1 MKTMMKRILAFAL
14 AALLILG
21 MTVTGAAAD
30 PALNQKLKINQVAA
44 GDTVKA
50 YRLIEY
56 DATFN
61 GYTFYASFE
70 TFLEAEKNAAGFN
83 SLSVQEYFTEKIG
96 TTGVAELL
104 GKYAA
109 ACAKTPA
116 AYTLPAVTAEQVAA
130 ADGTVTFDALEP
142 GYYLMLVTT
151 LPTNSKIYKPVSVFV
166 RVVNEGGK
174 NVVSVYAAGSKLPVP
189 AIPGDP
195 YEIDVKSAKAPSII
209 KEVADDSGIGAVW
222 KTSAGAN
229 VGETVNFSIK
239 LEIPAYKGVSGM
251 TLKLTDELSGLIY
264 NAGSAK
270 VYKSRPGGADSFTDE
285 VAGAL
290 TETVGTYDETTA
302 KQTVEFTLDY
312 AKLNADPNLP
322 IEVYISYSAVLAKE
336 VARDGITVPGTTDK
350 TYNRAANKAVLT
362 YTTSNEPETEKTT
375 DAQIASVYT
384 YSFFLDKRADETED
398 GTSATELKTLKGA
411 KFTLYKD
418 DAFTQSI
425 EFVKDGD
432 YYRPATADDGAATK
446 VTALE
451 ADNTLFVKGLD
462 RGIYYIEETTTPA
475 GYYAPNKGFKIELN
489 GERDVADNALTG
501 KLLDTSSFTE
511 TDTADRLL
519 IAGTEMDT
527 TALNQLNVVLK
538 NSSSPIL
545 PTTGGMGT
553 ALFTVGGVVLMES
566 LHGSSSS
573 AARTRRTT
581 EF

>member
-50 YRLIEY
+50 YRLVEY
-56 DATFN
+56 DAAFN
-61 GYTFYASFE
+61 GYTFYASFA

-116 AYTLPAVTAEQVAA
+116 AYTLPSVTAEQVAA

-189 AIPGDP
+189 ANPDDP
-195 YEIDVKSAKAPSII
+195 YEIDVKSAEAPSII
-209 KEVADDSGIGAVW
+209 KEVADDSGVGADW

-229 VGETVNFSIK
+229 IGETVNFSIK

-251 TLKLTDELSGLIY
+251 TLKLTDELTGLIY

-270 VYKSRPGGADSFTDE
+270 VYKSRPGGADSFANE

-290 TETVGTYDETTA
+290 TETVGAYDPVLS

-312 AKLNADPNLP
+312 ATLNTDPNLP

-336 VARDGITVPGTTDK
+336 VARDSTTVPGTTDK
-350 TYNRAANKAVLT
+350 TYNKAANHAFLT
-362 YTTSNEPETEKTT
+362 YTTSNEPGTEKTT

-398 GTSATELKTLKGA
+398 GTAATELKTLKGA

-425 EFVKDGD
+425 EFVKDGG
-432 YYRPATADDGAATK
+432 YYRPATADDDAATK

-451 ADNTLFVKGLD
+451 ADNTLLVKGLD

-489 GERDVADNALTG
+489 GERDVVDNALTG

-511 TDTADRLL
+511 TDAADRLL
-519 IAGTEMDT
+519 IAGTETDT
-527 TALNQLNVVLK
+527 TALNQLNVTLK
-538 NSSSPIL
+538 NSSTPIL

-553 ALFTVGGVVLMES
+553 ALFTVGGVALMAV
-566 LHGSSSS
+566 
-573 AARTRRTT
+573 AAWLFFRRK
-581 EF
+581 EKKD

>member
-50 YRLIEY
+50 YRLVEY
-56 DATFN
+56 DAAFN
-61 GYTFYASFE
+61 GYTFYASFA

-116 AYTLPAVTAEQVAA
+116 AYTLPSVTAEQVAA

-189 AIPGDP
+189 ANPDDP
-195 YEIDVKSAKAPSII
+195 YEIDVKSAEAPSII
-209 KEVADDSGIGAVW
+209 KEVADDSGVGAAW

-251 TLKLTDELSGLIY
+251 TLKLTDELRGLIY

-270 VYKSRPGGADSFTDE
+270 VYKSRPGGADSFADE

-290 TETVGTYDETTA
+290 TETVGAYDPVLS

-312 AKLNADPNLP
+312 ATLNTDPNLP
-322 IEVYISYSAVLAKE
+322 IEVYIAYSAVLAKE
-336 VARDGITVPGTTDK
+336 VARDSTTVPGTTDK
-350 TYNRAANKAVLT
+350 TYNKAANRAVLT
-362 YTTSNEPETEKTT
+362 YTTSNEPGTEKTT

-398 GTSATELKTLKGA
+398 GTAATELKTLKGA

-432 YYRPATADDGAATK
+432 YYRPATAADDAATK

-451 ADNTLFVKGLD
+451 ADNTLLVKGLD

-489 GERDVADNALTG
+489 GERDVVSNALTG

-511 TDTADRLL
+511 TDAADRLL

-527 TALNQLNVVLK
+527 TALNQLNVTLK
-538 NSSSPIL
+538 NSSTPIL

-553 ALFTVGGVVLMES
+553 ALFTVGGVALMAV
-566 LHGSSSS
+566 
-573 AARTRRTT
+573 AAWLFFRRK
-581 EF
+581 EKKD

>member
-50 YRLIEY
+50 YRLVEY
-56 DATFN
+56 DAAFN
-61 GYTFYASFE
+61 GYTFYASFA

-116 AYTLPAVTAEQVAA
+116 AYTLPSVTAEQVAA

-189 AIPGDP
+189 ANPDDP
-195 YEIDVKSAKAPSII
+195 YEIDVKSAEAPSII
-209 KEVADDSGIGAVW
+209 KEVADDSGVGADW

-229 VGETVNFSIK
+229 IGETVNFSIK

-251 TLKLTDELSGLIY
+251 TLKLTDELTGLIY

-270 VYKSRPGGADSFTDE
+270 VYKSRPGGADSFADE

-290 TETVGTYDETTA
+290 TETVGAYDPVLS

-312 AKLNADPNLP
+312 ATLNTDPNLP

-336 VARDGITVPGTTDK
+336 VARDSTTVPGTTDK
-350 TYNRAANKAVLT
+350 TYNKAANHAFLT

-375 DAQIASVYT
+375 DAQTASVYT

-398 GTSATELKTLKGA
+398 GTAATELKTLKGA

-425 EFVKDGD
+425 EFVKDGG
-432 YYRPATADDGAATK
+432 YYRPATADDDAATK

-451 ADNTLFVKGLD
+451 ADNTLLVKGLD

-489 GERDVADNALTG
+489 GERDVVDNALTG

-511 TDTADRLL
+511 TDAADRLL

-527 TALNQLNVVLK
+527 TALNQLNVTLK
-538 NSSSPIL
+538 NSSTPIL

-553 ALFTVGGVVLMES
+553 ALFTVGGVALMAV
-566 LHGSSSS
+566 
-573 AARTRRTT
+573 AAWLFFRRK
-581 EF
+581 EKKD

>member
-50 YRLIEY
+50 YRLVEY
-56 DATFN
+56 DAAFN
-61 GYTFYASFE
+61 GYTFYASFA

-116 AYTLPAVTAEQVAA
+116 AYTLPAVTAEQDAA

-189 AIPGDP
+189 ANPDDP
-195 YEIDVKSAKAPSII
+195 YEIDVKSAEAPSII
-209 KEVADDSGIGAVW
+209 KEVADDSGVGAAW

-251 TLKLTDELSGLIY
+251 TLKLTDELTGLIY

-270 VYKSRPGGADSFTDE
+270 VYKSRPGGADSFANE

-290 TETVGTYDETTA
+290 AETVGTYDETTA

-312 AKLNADPNLP
+312 AALNVNPDLP

-336 VARDGITVPGTTDK
+336 VARDSTTVPGTTDK
-350 TYNRAANKAVLT
+350 TYNKAANHAFLT

-398 GTSATELKTLKGA
+398 GTAATELKTLKGA

-432 YYRPATADDGAATK
+432 YYRPATADDAATK

-451 ADNTLFVKGLD
+451 ADNTLLVKGLD

-511 TDTADRLL
+511 TDAADRLL
-519 IAGTEMDT
+519 IAGTETDT
-527 TALNQLNVVLK
+527 TALNQLNVTLK
-538 NSSSPIL
+538 NSSTPIL

-553 ALFTVGGVVLMES
+553 ALFTVGGVALMAV
-566 LHGSSSS
+566 
-573 AARTRRTT
+573 AAWLFFRRK
-581 EF
+581 EKKD

>member
-50 YRLIEY
+50 YRLVEY
-56 DATFN
+56 DAAFN
-61 GYTFYASFE
+61 GYTFYASFA

-116 AYTLPAVTAEQVAA
+116 AYTLPAVTAEKDAA

-189 AIPGDP
+189 ANPDDP
-195 YEIDVKSAKAPSII
+195 YEIDVKSAEAPSII
-209 KEVADDSGIGAVW
+209 KEVADDSGVGAAW

-229 VGETVNFSIK
+229 IGETVNFSIK

-251 TLKLTDELSGLIY
+251 TLKLTDELTGLIY

-270 VYKSRPGGADSFTDE
+270 VYKSRPGGADSFANE

-290 TETVGTYDETTA
+290 TETVGAYDPVLS

-312 AKLNADPNLP
+312 ATLNTDPNLP

-336 VARDGITVPGTTDK
+336 VARDSTTVPGTTDK
-350 TYNRAANKAVLT
+350 TYNKAANHAFLT

-375 DAQIASVYT
+375 DAQTASVYT

-398 GTSATELKTLKGA
+398 GTAATELKTLKGA

-432 YYRPATADDGAATK
+432 YYRPATAADDAATK

-451 ADNTLFVKGLD
+451 ADNTLLVKGLD

-489 GERDVADNALTG
+489 GERDVVSNALTG

-511 TDTADRLL
+511 TDAADRLL

-527 TALNQLNVVLK
+527 TALNQLNVTLK
-538 NSSSPIL
+538 NSSTPIL

-553 ALFTVGGVVLMES
+553 ALFTVGGVALMAV
-566 LHGSSSS
+566 
-573 AARTRRTT
+573 AAWLFFRRK
-581 EF
+581 EKKD

>member
-50 YRLIEY
+50 YRLVEY
-56 DATFN
+56 DAAFN
-61 GYTFYASFE
+61 GYTFYASFA

-116 AYTLPAVTAEQVAA
+116 AYTLPAVTAEKDAA

-189 AIPGDP
+189 ANPDDP
-195 YEIDVKSAKAPSII
+195 YEIDVKSAEAPSII
-209 KEVADDSGIGAVW
+209 KEVADDSGVGADW

-251 TLKLTDELSGLIY
+251 TLKLTDELRGLIY

-270 VYKSRPGGADSFTDE
+270 VYKSRPGGADSFADE

-290 TETVGTYDETTA
+290 TETVGAYDPVLS

-312 AKLNADPNLP
+312 ATLNTDPNLP

-336 VARDGITVPGTTDK
+336 VARDSTTVPGTTDK
-350 TYNRAANKAVLT
+350 TYNKAANRAVLT

-375 DAQIASVYT
+375 DAQTASVYT

-398 GTSATELKTLKGA
+398 GTAATELKTLKGA

-432 YYRPATADDGAATK
+432 YYRPATAADDAATK

-451 ADNTLFVKGLD
+451 ADNTLLVKGLD

-489 GERDVADNALTG
+489 GERDVVSNALTG

-511 TDTADRLL
+511 TDAADRLL

-527 TALNQLNVVLK
+527 TALNQLNVTLK
-538 NSSSPIL
+538 NSSTPIL

-553 ALFTVGGVVLMES
+553 ALFTVGGVALMAV
-566 LHGSSSS
+566 
-573 AARTRRTT
+573 AAWLFFRRK
-581 EF
+581 EKKD

>member
-50 YRLIEY
+50 YRLVEY
-56 DATFN
+56 DAAFN
-61 GYTFYASFE
+61 GYTFYASFA

-189 AIPGDP
+189 ANPDDP
-195 YEIDVKSAKAPSII
+195 YEIDVKSAEAPSII
-209 KEVADDSGIGAVW
+209 KEVADDSGVGADW

-229 VGETVNFSIK
+229 IGETVNFSIK

-251 TLKLTDELSGLIY
+251 TLKLTDELTGLIY

-270 VYKSRPGGADSFTDE
+270 VYKSRPGGADSFANE

-290 TETVGTYDETTA
+290 TETVGAYDPVLS

-312 AKLNADPNLP
+312 ATLNTDPNLP

-336 VARDGITVPGTTDK
+336 VARDSTTVPGTTDK
-350 TYNRAANKAVLT
+350 TYNKAANHAFLT

-375 DAQIASVYT
+375 DAQTASVYT

-398 GTSATELKTLKGA
+398 GTAATELKTLKGA

-432 YYRPATADDGAATK
+432 YYRPATADDDAATK

-451 ADNTLFVKGLD
+451 ADNTLLVKGLD

-511 TDTADRLL
+511 TDAADRLL
-519 IAGTEMDT
+519 IAGTETDT
-527 TALNQLNVVLK
+527 TALNQLNVTLK
-538 NSSSPIL
+538 NSSTPIL

-553 ALFTVGGVVLMES
+553 ALFTVGGVALMAV
-566 LHGSSSS
+566 
-573 AARTRRTT
+573 AAWLFFRRK
-581 EF
+581 EKKD

>member
-116 AYTLPAVTAEQVAA
+116 TYTLPAVTAEQVAA

-189 AIPGDP
+189 ANPSDP

-229 VGETVNFSIK
+229 VGDTVNFSIK

-270 VYKSRPGGADSFTDE
+270 VYTSRPGGADSFTDE

-290 TETVGTYDETTA
+290 TETVVAYDPVLS

-312 AKLNADPNLP
+312 AALNVNPDLP

-336 VARDGITVPGTTDK
+336 VARDSTTVPGTTDK

-418 DAFTQSI
+418 ATFTQSI
-425 EFVKDGD
+425 
-432 YYRPATADDGAATK
+432 
-446 VTALE
+446 
-451 ADNTLFVKGLD
+451 
-462 RGIYYIEETTTPA
+462 
-475 GYYAPNKGFKIELN
+475 
-489 GERDVADNALTG
+489 
-501 KLLDTSSFTE
+501 
-511 TDTADRLL
+511 
-519 IAGTEMDT
+519 
-527 TALNQLNVVLK
+527 
-538 NSSSPIL
+538 
-545 PTTGGMGT
+545 
-553 ALFTVGGVVLMES
+553 
-566 LHGSSSS
+566 H
-573 AARTRRTT
+573 
-581 EF
+581 

>member
-14 AALLILG
+14 AALLVLG
-21 MTVTGAAAD
+21 MTVTGAAED
-30 PALNQKLKINQVAA
+30 PAPLNQKLKIKQVAE
-44 GDTVKA
+44 GDTVNA
-50 YRLIEY
+50 YRLIRY
-56 DATFN
+56 TDTFN
-61 GYTFYASFE
+61 GYTFHDSFE
-70 TFLEAEKNAAGFN
+70 LFLEEEKNAAGFN
-83 SLSVQEYFTEKIG
+83 SLSVQKYFTEKIG

-109 ACAKTPA
+109 ACAQNPEAYKLPTATATRA
-116 AYTLPAVTAEQVAA
+116 AGAE
-130 ADGTVTFDALEP
+130 GTVTFDALEP

-151 LPTNSKIYKPVSVFV
+151 LPENSKIYKPVSVFV

-189 AIPGDP
+189 ANPTDP

-229 VGETVNFSIK
+229 VGDTVNFSIK
-239 LEIPAYKGVSGM
+239 LEIPAYKGVAGM
-251 TLKLTDELSGLIY
+251 TLKLTDELRGLIY

-270 VYKSRPGGADSFTDE
+270 VCKSRPGGADSFTDE

-290 TETVGTYDETTA
+290 TETVVGTYDETTA
-302 KQTVEFTLDY
+302 TQTVKFTLDY
-312 AKLNADPNLP
+312 AALNADPNLP

-336 VARDGITVPGTTDK
+336 VVKDGITIPGSGVI
-350 TYNRAANKAVLT
+350 NQAANNAVLT

-375 DAQIASVYT
+375 GAQPAKVYT

-398 GTSATELKTLKGA
+398 GTDGTELKPLKGA
-411 KFTLYKD
+411 KFTLFKD

-425 EFVKDGD
+425 EFVKDGA
-432 YYRPATADDGAATK
+432 YYRPATADDTATK
-446 VTALE
+446 VTELE
-451 ADNTLFVKGLD
+451 ADNTLLVKGLD

-475 GYYAPNKGFKIELN
+475 GYYAPNKGFKIELK
-489 GERDVADNALTG
+489 GDRDVAEKALTG
-501 KLLDTSSFTE
+501 KLLDASSFTE
-511 TDTADRLL
+511 THEADGLL
-519 IAGTEMDT
+519 IAGVELDT

-538 NSSSPIL
+538 NSSTPIL

-553 ALFTVGGVVLMES
+553 ALFTIGGVALMAV
-566 LHGSSSS
+566 
-573 AARTRRTT
+573 AAWLFFFRRKDKKDN
-581 EF
+581 

>member
-50 YRLIEY
+50 YRLVEY
-56 DATFN
+56 DAAFN
-61 GYTFYASFE
+61 GYTFYASFA

-189 AIPGDP
+189 ANPDDP
-195 YEIDVKSAKAPSII
+195 YEIDVKSAEAPSII
-209 KEVADDSGIGAVW
+209 KEVADDSGVGADW

-229 VGETVNFSIK
+229 IGETVNFSIK

-251 TLKLTDELSGLIY
+251 TLKLTDELRGLIY

-270 VYKSRPGGADSFTDE
+270 VYKSRPGGADSFADE

-290 TETVGTYDETTA
+290 TETVGAYDPVLS

-312 AKLNADPNLP
+312 ATLNTDPNLP
-322 IEVYISYSAVLAKE
+322 IEVYIAYSAVLAKE
-336 VARDGITVPGTTDK
+336 VARDSTTVPGTTDK
-350 TYNRAANKAVLT
+350 TYNKAANRAVLT

-375 DAQIASVYT
+375 DAQTASVCT

-398 GTSATELKTLKGA
+398 GTAATELKTLKGA

-432 YYRPATADDGAATK
+432 YYRPATADDDAATK

-451 ADNTLFVKGLD
+451 ADNTLLVKGLD

-489 GERDVADNALTG
+489 GERDVVSNALTG

-511 TDTADRLL
+511 TDAADRLL

-527 TALNQLNVVLK
+527 TALNQLNVTLK
-538 NSSSPIL
+538 NSSTPIL

-553 ALFTVGGVVLMES
+553 ALFTVGGVALMAV
-566 LHGSSSS
+566 
-573 AARTRRTT
+573 AAWLFFRRK
-581 EF
+581 EKKD

>member
-50 YRLIEY
+50 YRLVEY
-56 DATFN
+56 DAAFN
-61 GYTFYASFE
+61 GYTFYASFA

-116 AYTLPAVTAEQVAA
+116 AYTLPAVTAEKDAA

-189 AIPGDP
+189 ANPDDP
-195 YEIDVKSAKAPSII
+195 YEIDVKSAEAPSII
-209 KEVADDSGIGAVW
+209 KEVADDSGVGAAW

-229 VGETVNFSIK
+229 IGETVNFSIK

-251 TLKLTDELSGLIY
+251 TLKLTDELTGLIY

-270 VYKSRPGGADSFTDE
+270 VYKSRPGGADSFANE

-290 TETVGTYDETTA
+290 TETVGAYDPVLS

-312 AKLNADPNLP
+312 ATLNTDPNLP

-336 VARDGITVPGTTDK
+336 VARDSTTVPGTTDK
-350 TYNRAANKAVLT
+350 TYNKAANHAFLT

-375 DAQIASVYT
+375 DAQTASVYT

-398 GTSATELKTLKGA
+398 GTAATELKTLKGA

-432 YYRPATADDGAATK
+432 YYRPATADDDAATK

-451 ADNTLFVKGLD
+451 ADNTLLVKGLD

-511 TDTADRLL
+511 TDAADRLL
-519 IAGTEMDT
+519 IAGTETDT
-527 TALNQLNVVLK
+527 TALNQLNVTLK
-538 NSSSPIL
+538 NSSTPIL

-553 ALFTVGGVVLMES
+553 ALFTVGGVALMAV
-566 LHGSSSS
+566 
-573 AARTRRTT
+573 AAWLFFRRK
-581 EF
+581 EKKD

>member
-50 YRLIEY
+50 YRLVEY
-56 DATFN
+56 DAAFN
-61 GYTFYASFE
+61 GYTFYASFA

-116 AYTLPAVTAEQVAA
+116 AYTLPAVTAEKDAA

-189 AIPGDP
+189 ANPDDP
-195 YEIDVKSAKAPSII
+195 YEIDVKSAEAPSII
-209 KEVADDSGIGAVW
+209 KEVADDSGVGAAW

-229 VGETVNFSIK
+229 IGETVNFSIK

-251 TLKLTDELSGLIY
+251 TLKLTDELTGLIY

-270 VYKSRPGGADSFTDE
+270 VYKSRPGGADSFANE

-290 TETVGTYDETTA
+290 TETVGAYDPVLS

-312 AKLNADPNLP
+312 ATLNTDPNLP

-336 VARDGITVPGTTDK
+336 VARDSTTVPGTTDK
-350 TYNRAANKAVLT
+350 TYNKAANHAFLT
-362 YTTSNEPETEKTT
+362 YTTSNEPGTEKTT

-398 GTSATELKTLKGA
+398 GTAATELKTLKGA

-425 EFVKDGD
+425 EFVKDGG
-432 YYRPATADDGAATK
+432 YYRPATADDDAATK

-451 ADNTLFVKGLD
+451 ADNTLLVKGLD

-489 GERDVADNALTG
+489 GERDVVDNALTG

-511 TDTADRLL
+511 TDAADRLL

-527 TALNQLNVVLK
+527 TALNQLNVTLK
-538 NSSSPIL
+538 NSSTPIL

-553 ALFTVGGVVLMES
+553 ALFTVGGVALMAV
-566 LHGSSSS
+566 
-573 AARTRRTT
+573 AAWLFFRRK
-581 EF
+581 EKKD

>member
-50 YRLIEY
+50 YRLVEY
-56 DATFN
+56 DAAFN
-61 GYTFYASFE
+61 GYTFYASFA

-116 AYTLPAVTAEQVAA
+116 AYTLPAVTAEQDAA

-189 AIPGDP
+189 ANPDDP
-195 YEIDVKSAKAPSII
+195 YEIDVKSAEAPSII
-209 KEVADDSGIGAVW
+209 KEVADDSGVGAAW

-229 VGETVNFSIK
+229 IGETVNFSIK

-251 TLKLTDELSGLIY
+251 TLKLTDELRGLIY

-270 VYKSRPGGADSFTDE
+270 VYKSRPGGADSFANE

-290 TETVGTYDETTA
+290 TETVGAYDPVLS

-312 AKLNADPNLP
+312 ATLNTDPNLP

-336 VARDGITVPGTTDK
+336 VARDSTTVPGTTDK
-350 TYNRAANKAVLT
+350 TYNKAANHAFLT

-375 DAQIASVYT
+375 DAQTASVYT

-398 GTSATELKTLKGA
+398 GTAATELKTLKGA

-432 YYRPATADDGAATK
+432 YYRPATADDDAATK

-451 ADNTLFVKGLD
+451 ADNTLLVKGLD

-511 TDTADRLL
+511 TDAADRLL
-519 IAGTEMDT
+519 IAGTETDT
-527 TALNQLNVVLK
+527 TALNQLNVTLK
-538 NSSSPIL
+538 NSSTPIL

-553 ALFTVGGVVLMES
+553 ALFTVGGVALMAV
-566 LHGSSSS
+566 
-573 AARTRRTT
+573 AAWLFFRRK
-581 EF
+581 EKKD

>member
-50 YRLIEY
+50 YRLVEY
-56 DATFN
+56 DAAFN
-61 GYTFYASFE
+61 GYTFYASFA

-189 AIPGDP
+189 ANPDDP
-195 YEIDVKSAKAPSII
+195 YEIDVKSAEAPSII
-209 KEVADDSGIGAVW
+209 KEVADDSGVGADW

-229 VGETVNFSIK
+229 IGETVNFSIK

-251 TLKLTDELSGLIY
+251 TLKLTDELRGLIY

-270 VYKSRPGGADSFTDE
+270 VYKSRPGGADSFADE

-290 TETVGTYDETTA
+290 TETVGAYDPVLS

-312 AKLNADPNLP
+312 ATLNTDPNLP
-322 IEVYISYSAVLAKE
+322 IEVYIAYSAVLAKE
-336 VARDGITVPGTTDK
+336 VARDLTTVPGTTDK
-350 TYNRAANKAVLT
+350 TYNKAANHAFLT

-375 DAQIASVYT
+375 DAQTASVYT

-398 GTSATELKTLKGA
+398 GTAATELKTLKGA

-432 YYRPATADDGAATK
+432 YYRPATADDDAATK

-451 ADNTLFVKGLD
+451 ADNTFLVKGLD

-489 GERDVADNALTG
+489 GERDVVSNALTG

-511 TDTADRLL
+511 TDAADRLL

-527 TALNQLNVVLK
+527 TALNQLNVTLK
-538 NSSSPIL
+538 NSSTPIL

-553 ALFTVGGVVLMES
+553 ALFTVGGVALMAV
-566 LHGSSSS
+566 
-573 AARTRRTT
+573 AAWLFFRRK
-581 EF
+581 EKKD

>member
-50 YRLIEY
+50 YRLVEY
-56 DATFN
+56 DAAFN
-61 GYTFYASFE
+61 GYTFYASFA

-116 AYTLPAVTAEQVAA
+116 AYTLPAVTAEQDAA

-189 AIPGDP
+189 ANPDDP
-195 YEIDVKSAKAPSII
+195 YEIDVKSAEAPSII
-209 KEVADDSGIGAVW
+209 KEVADDSGVGAAW

-251 TLKLTDELSGLIY
+251 TLKLTDELTGLIY

-270 VYKSRPGGADSFTDE
+270 VYKSRPGGADSFANE

-290 TETVGTYDETTA
+290 AETVGTYDETTA

-312 AKLNADPNLP
+312 ATLNTDPNLP

-336 VARDGITVPGTTDK
+336 VARDSTTVPGTTDK
-350 TYNRAANKAVLT
+350 TYNKAANHAFLT

-398 GTSATELKTLKGA
+398 GTAATELKTLKGA

-432 YYRPATADDGAATK
+432 YYRPATADDAATK

-451 ADNTLFVKGLD
+451 ADNTLLVKGLD

-511 TDTADRLL
+511 TDAADRLL
-519 IAGTEMDT
+519 IAGTETDT
-527 TALNQLNVVLK
+527 TALNQLNVTLK
-538 NSSSPIL
+538 NSSTPIL

-553 ALFTVGGVVLMES
+553 ALFTVGGVALMAV
-566 LHGSSSS
+566 
-573 AARTRRTT
+573 AAWLFFRRK
-581 EF
+581 EKKD

>member
-50 YRLIEY
+50 YRLVEY
-56 DATFN
+56 DAAFN
-61 GYTFYASFE
+61 GYTFYASFA

-109 ACAKTPA
+109 ACAKSPA
-116 AYTLPAVTAEQVAA
+116 VYTLPDAPAVQVAA

-189 AIPGDP
+189 ANPGDP
-195 YEIDVKSAKAPSII
+195 YEIDVKSAEAPSII
-209 KEVADDSGIGAVW
+209 KEVADDSGVGADW

-229 VGETVNFSIK
+229 IGETVNFSIK

-251 TLKLTDELSGLIY
+251 TLKLTDELHGLIY

-270 VYKSRPGGADSFTDE
+270 VYKSRPGAADSFTDE

-290 TETVGTYDETTA
+290 AETVRTYDETTA

-312 AKLNADPNLP
+312 ATLNADPNLP
-322 IEVYISYSAVLAKE
+322 IEVYIAYSAVLAKE
-336 VARDGITVPGTTDK
+336 VARDSTTVPGTTDK
-350 TYNRAANKAVLT
+350 TYNKATNRAVLT

-375 DAQIASVYT
+375 DAQTASVYT
-384 YSFFLDKRADETED
+384 YSFFLDKRADETVD
-398 GTSATELKTLKGA
+398 GTAATELKTLKGA

-432 YYRPATADDGAATK
+432 YYRPATADDDAATK

-451 ADNTLFVKGLD
+451 ADNTLLVKGLD

-511 TDTADRLL
+511 TDGADRLL
-519 IAGTEMDT
+519 IAGRETDT
-527 TALNQLNVVLK
+527 TALNQLNVTLK
-538 NSSSPIL
+538 NSSTPIL

-553 ALFTVGGVVLMES
+553 ALFTVGGVALMAV
-566 LHGSSSS
+566 
-573 AARTRRTT
+573 AAWLFFRRK
-581 EF
+581 EKKDN

>member
-1 MKTMMKRILAFAL
+1 M
-14 AALLILG
+14 
-21 MTVTGAAAD
+21 
-30 PALNQKLKINQVAA
+30 
-44 GDTVKA
+44 
-50 YRLIEY
+50 
-56 DATFN
+56 
-61 GYTFYASFE
+61 
-70 TFLEAEKNAAGFN
+70 
-83 SLSVQEYFTEKIG
+83 
-96 TTGVAELL
+96 
-104 GKYAA
+104 
-109 ACAKTPA
+109 
-116 AYTLPAVTAEQVAA
+116 
-130 ADGTVTFDALEP
+130 
-142 GYYLMLVTT
+142 
-151 LPTNSKIYKPVSVFV
+151 
-166 RVVNEGGK
+166 VNEGGK

-189 AIPGDP
+189 ATPGDP

-312 AKLNADPNLP
+312 AALNADPNLP

-336 VARDGITVPGTTDK
+336 VARDGITIPGTVDK
-350 TYNRAANKAVLT
+350 IYNRAVNNAVLT

-511 TDTADRLL
+511 TDAADRLL
-519 IAGTEMDT
+519 IAGTEIDT

-553 ALFTVGGVVLMES
+553 ALFTVGGVVLMAV
-566 LHGSSSS
+566 
-573 AARTRRTT
+573 AAWLFFFRRKDKKDN
-581 EF
+581 

>member
-14 AALLILG
+14 AAMLVLG

-50 YRLIEY
+50 YRLVEY
-56 DATFN
+56 DAAFN
-61 GYTFYASFE
+61 GYTFYASFA

-109 ACAKTPA
+109 ACAKAPA

-189 AIPGDP
+189 ANPDDP
-195 YEIDVKSAKAPSII
+195 YEIDVKSAEAPSII
-209 KEVADDSGIGAVW
+209 KEVADDSGVGADW

-251 TLKLTDELSGLIY
+251 TLKLTDELHGLIY

-270 VYKSRPGGADSFTDE
+270 VYKSRPGDADSFTDE

-290 TETVGTYDETTA
+290 TETVGAYDPVLS

-312 AKLNADPNLP
+312 ATLNTDPNLP
-322 IEVYISYSAVLAKE
+322 IEVYIAYSAVLAKE
-336 VARDGITVPGTTDK
+336 VARDSTTVPGTTDK
-350 TYNRAANKAVLT
+350 TYNKAANRAVLT

-375 DAQIASVYT
+375 DAQTASVYT
-384 YSFFLDKRADETED
+384 YSFFLDKRADETVD
-398 GTSATELKTLKGA
+398 GTAATELKTLKGA

-432 YYRPATADDGAATK
+432 YYRPATAADDAATK

-451 ADNTLFVKGLD
+451 ADNTLLVKGLD

-489 GERDVADNALTG
+489 GERDVVDNALTG

-511 TDTADRLL
+511 TDAADRLL

-527 TALNQLNVVLK
+527 TALNQLNVTLK
-538 NSSSPIL
+538 NSSTPIL

-553 ALFTVGGVVLMES
+553 ALFTVGGVALMAV
-566 LHGSSSS
+566 
-573 AARTRRTT
+573 AAWLFFRRK
-581 EF
+581 EKKD

>member
-50 YRLIEY
+50 YRLVEY
-56 DATFN
+56 DAAFN
-61 GYTFYASFE
+61 GYTFYASFA

-116 AYTLPAVTAEQVAA
+116 AYTLPAVTAEKDAA

-189 AIPGDP
+189 ANPDDP
-195 YEIDVKSAKAPSII
+195 YEIDVKSAEAPSII
-209 KEVADDSGIGAVW
+209 KEVADDSGVGAAW

-229 VGETVNFSIK
+229 IGETVNFSIK

-251 TLKLTDELSGLIY
+251 TLKLTDELTGLIY

-270 VYKSRPGGADSFTDE
+270 VYKSRPGGADSFANE

-290 TETVGTYDETTA
+290 TETVGAYDPVLS

-312 AKLNADPNLP
+312 ATLNTDPNLP
-322 IEVYISYSAVLAKE
+322 IEVYIAYSAVLAKE
-336 VARDGITVPGTTDK
+336 VARDSTTVPGTTDK
-350 TYNRAANKAVLT
+350 TYNKAANHAFLT

-375 DAQIASVYT
+375 DAQTASVYT

-398 GTSATELKTLKGA
+398 GTAATELKTLKGA

-432 YYRPATADDGAATK
+432 YYRPATAADDAATK

-451 ADNTLFVKGLD
+451 ADNTLLVKGLD

-511 TDTADRLL
+511 TDAADRLL
-519 IAGTEMDT
+519 IAGTETDT
-527 TALNQLNVVLK
+527 TALNQLNVTLK
-538 NSSSPIL
+538 NSSTPIL

-553 ALFTVGGVVLMES
+553 ALFTVGGVALMAV
-566 LHGSSSS
+566 
-573 AARTRRTT
+573 AAWLFFRRK
-581 EF
+581 EKKD

>member
-50 YRLIEY
+50 YRLVEY
-56 DATFN
+56 DAAFN
-61 GYTFYASFE
+61 GYTFYASFA

-116 AYTLPAVTAEQVAA
+116 AYTLPAVTAEKDAA

-189 AIPGDP
+189 ANPDDP
-195 YEIDVKSAKAPSII
+195 YEIDVKSAEAPSII
-209 KEVADDSGIGAVW
+209 KEVADDSGVGAAW

-229 VGETVNFSIK
+229 IGETVNFSIK

-251 TLKLTDELSGLIY
+251 TLKLTDELRGLIY

-270 VYKSRPGGADSFTDE
+270 VYKSRPGGADSFADE

-290 TETVGTYDETTA
+290 TETVGAYDPVLS

-312 AKLNADPNLP
+312 ATLNTDPNLP
-322 IEVYISYSAVLAKE
+322 IEVYIAYSAVLAKE
-336 VARDGITVPGTTDK
+336 VARDSTTVPGTTDK
-350 TYNRAANKAVLT
+350 TYNKAANRAVLT

-375 DAQIASVYT
+375 DAQTASVYT

-398 GTSATELKTLKGA
+398 GTAATELKTLKGA

-432 YYRPATADDGAATK
+432 YYRPATAADDAATK

-451 ADNTLFVKGLD
+451 ADNTLLVKGLD

-489 GERDVADNALTG
+489 GERDVVSNALTG

-511 TDTADRLL
+511 TDAADRLL

-527 TALNQLNVVLK
+527 TALNQLNVTLK
-538 NSSSPIL
+538 NSSTPIL

-553 ALFTVGGVVLMES
+553 ALFTVGGVALMAV
-566 LHGSSSS
+566 
-573 AARTRRTT
+573 AAWLFFRRK
-581 EF
+581 EKKD

>member
-50 YRLIEY
+50 YRLVEY
-56 DATFN
+56 DAAFN
-61 GYTFYASFE
+61 GYTFYASFA

-116 AYTLPAVTAEQVAA
+116 AYTLPAVTAEKDAA

-189 AIPGDP
+189 ANPDDP
-195 YEIDVKSAKAPSII
+195 YEIDVKSAEAPSII
-209 KEVADDSGIGAVW
+209 KEVADDSGVGAAW

-229 VGETVNFSIK
+229 IGETVNFSIK

-251 TLKLTDELSGLIY
+251 TLKLTDELTGLIY

-270 VYKSRPGGADSFTDE
+270 VYKSRPGGADSFANE

-290 TETVGTYDETTA
+290 TETVGAYDPVLS

-312 AKLNADPNLP
+312 ATLNADPNLP

-336 VARDGITVPGTTDK
+336 VARDSTTVPGTTDK
-350 TYNRAANKAVLT
+350 TYNKAANHAFLT

-375 DAQIASVYT
+375 DAQTASVYT
-384 YSFFLDKRADETED
+384 YSFFLDKRADETVD
-398 GTSATELKTLKGA
+398 GTAATELKTLKGA

-432 YYRPATADDGAATK
+432 YYRPATAADDAATK

-451 ADNTLFVKGLD
+451 ADNTLLVKGLD

-489 GERDVADNALTG
+489 GERDVVDNALTG

-511 TDTADRLL
+511 TDAADRLL
-519 IAGTEMDT
+519 IAGTETDT
-527 TALNQLNVVLK
+527 TALNQLNVTLK
-538 NSSSPIL
+538 NSSTPIL

-553 ALFTVGGVVLMES
+553 ALFTVGGVALMAV
-566 LHGSSSS
+566 
-573 AARTRRTT
+573 AAWLFFRRK
-581 EF
+581 EKKD

>member
-50 YRLIEY
+50 YRLVEY
-56 DATFN
+56 DAAFN
-61 GYTFYASFE
+61 GYTFYASFA

-189 AIPGDP
+189 ANPDDP
-195 YEIDVKSAKAPSII
+195 YEIDVKSAEAPSII
-209 KEVADDSGIGAVW
+209 KEVADDSGVGADW

-229 VGETVNFSIK
+229 IGETVNFSIK

-251 TLKLTDELSGLIY
+251 TLKLTDELRGLIY

-270 VYKSRPGGADSFTDE
+270 VYKSRPGGADSFADE

-290 TETVGTYDETTA
+290 TETVGAYDPVLS

-312 AKLNADPNLP
+312 ATLNTDPNLP
-322 IEVYISYSAVLAKE
+322 IEVYIAYSAVLAKE
-336 VARDGITVPGTTDK
+336 VARDSTTVPGTTDK
-350 TYNRAANKAVLT
+350 TYNKAANRAVLT

-375 DAQIASVYT
+375 DAQTASVYT

-398 GTSATELKTLKGA
+398 GTAATELKTLKGA

-432 YYRPATADDGAATK
+432 YYRPATADDDAATK

-451 ADNTLFVKGLD
+451 ADNTLLVKGLD

-489 GERDVADNALTG
+489 GERDVVSNALTG

-511 TDTADRLL
+511 TDAADRLL

-527 TALNQLNVVLK
+527 TALNQLNVTLK
-538 NSSSPIL
+538 NSSTPIL

-553 ALFTVGGVVLMES
+553 ALFTVGGVALMAV
-566 LHGSSSS
+566 
-573 AARTRRTT
+573 AAWLFFRRK
-581 EF
+581 EKKD

>member
-50 YRLIEY
+50 YRLVEY
-56 DATFN
+56 DAAFN
-61 GYTFYASFE
+61 GYTFYASFA

-116 AYTLPAVTAEQVAA
+116 AYTLPAVTAEKDAA

-189 AIPGDP
+189 ANPDDP
-195 YEIDVKSAKAPSII
+195 YEIDVKSAEAPSII
-209 KEVADDSGIGAVW
+209 KEVADDSGVGAAW

-229 VGETVNFSIK
+229 IGETVNFSIK

-251 TLKLTDELSGLIY
+251 TLKLTDELTGLIY

-270 VYKSRPGGADSFTDE
+270 VYKSRPGGADSFANE

-290 TETVGTYDETTA
+290 TETVGAYDPVLS

-312 AKLNADPNLP
+312 ATLNTDPNLP

-336 VARDGITVPGTTDK
+336 VARDSTTVPGTTDK
-350 TYNRAANKAVLT
+350 TYNKAANHAFLT

-375 DAQIASVYT
+375 DAQTASVYT

-398 GTSATELKTLKGA
+398 GTAATELKTLKGA

-432 YYRPATADDGAATK
+432 YYRPATAADDAATK

-451 ADNTLFVKGLD
+451 ADNTLLVKGLD

-511 TDTADRLL
+511 TDAADRLL
-519 IAGTEMDT
+519 IAGTETDT
-527 TALNQLNVVLK
+527 TALNQLNVTLK
-538 NSSSPIL
+538 NSSTPIL

-553 ALFTVGGVVLMES
+553 ALFTVGGVALMAV
-566 LHGSSSS
+566 
-573 AARTRRTT
+573 AAWLFFRRK
-581 EF
+581 EKKD

>member
-50 YRLIEY
+50 YRLVEY
-56 DATFN
+56 DAAFN
-61 GYTFYASFE
+61 GYTFYASFA

-116 AYTLPAVTAEQVAA
+116 AYTLPAVTAEKDAA

-189 AIPGDP
+189 ANPDDP
-195 YEIDVKSAKAPSII
+195 YEIDVKSAEAPSII
-209 KEVADDSGIGAVW
+209 KEVADDSGVGAAW

-229 VGETVNFSIK
+229 IGETVNFSIK

-251 TLKLTDELSGLIY
+251 TLKLTDELTGLIY

-270 VYKSRPGGADSFTDE
+270 VYKSRPGGADSFANE

-290 TETVGTYDETTA
+290 TETVGAYDPVLS

-312 AKLNADPNLP
+312 ATLNTDPNLP

-336 VARDGITVPGTTDK
+336 VARDSTTVPGTTDK
-350 TYNRAANKAVLT
+350 TYNKAANHAFLT

-375 DAQIASVYT
+375 DAQTASVYT

-398 GTSATELKTLKGA
+398 GTAATELKTLKGA

-425 EFVKDGD
+425 EFVKDGG
-432 YYRPATADDGAATK
+432 YYRPATADDDAATK

-451 ADNTLFVKGLD
+451 ADNTLLVKGLD

-489 GERDVADNALTG
+489 GERDVVDNALTG

-511 TDTADRLL
+511 TDAADRLL
-519 IAGTEMDT
+519 IAGTETDT
-527 TALNQLNVVLK
+527 TALNQLNVTLK
-538 NSSSPIL
+538 NSSTPIL

-553 ALFTVGGVVLMES
+553 ALFTVGGVALMAV
-566 LHGSSSS
+566 
-573 AARTRRTT
+573 AAWLFFRRK
-581 EF
+581 EKKD

>member
-50 YRLIEY
+50 YRLVEY
-56 DATFN
+56 DAAFN
-61 GYTFYASFE
+61 GYTFYASFA

-116 AYTLPAVTAEQVAA
+116 AYTLPSVTAEQVAA

-189 AIPGDP
+189 ANPDDP
-195 YEIDVKSAKAPSII
+195 YEIDVKSAEAPSII
-209 KEVADDSGIGAVW
+209 KEVADDSGVGADW

-251 TLKLTDELSGLIY
+251 TLKLTDELRGLIY

-270 VYKSRPGGADSFTDE
+270 VYKSRPGGADSFADE

-290 TETVGTYDETTA
+290 TETVGAYDPVLS

-312 AKLNADPNLP
+312 ATLNTDPNLP
-322 IEVYISYSAVLAKE
+322 IEVYIAYSAVLAKE
-336 VARDGITVPGTTDK
+336 VARDSTTVPGTTDK
-350 TYNRAANKAVLT
+350 TYNKAANRAVLT

-398 GTSATELKTLKGA
+398 GTAATELKTLKGA

-432 YYRPATADDGAATK
+432 YYRPATAADDAATK

-451 ADNTLFVKGLD
+451 ADNTLLVKGLD

-489 GERDVADNALTG
+489 GERDVVSNALTG

-511 TDTADRLL
+511 TDAADRLL

-527 TALNQLNVVLK
+527 TALNQLNVTLK
-538 NSSSPIL
+538 NSSTPIL

-553 ALFTVGGVVLMES
+553 ALFTVGGVALMAV
-566 LHGSSSS
+566 
-573 AARTRRTT
+573 AAWLFFRRK
-581 EF
+581 EKKD

>member
-116 AYTLPAVTAEQVAA
+116 AYTLPAVTAEQDAA

-189 AIPGDP
+189 ANPDDP
-195 YEIDVKSAKAPSII
+195 YEIDVKSAEAPSII
-209 KEVADDSGIGAVW
+209 KEVADDSGVGAAW

-251 TLKLTDELSGLIY
+251 TLKLTDELTGLIY

-270 VYKSRPGGADSFTDE
+270 VYKSRPGGADSFANE

-290 TETVGTYDETTA
+290 AETVGTYDETTA

-312 AKLNADPNLP
+312 ATLNTDPNLP
-322 IEVYISYSAVLAKE
+322 IEVYIAYSAVLAKE
-336 VARDGITVPGTTDK
+336 VARDSTTVPGTTDK
-350 TYNRAANKAVLT
+350 TYNKAANHAFLT

-375 DAQIASVYT
+375 DAQTASVYT

-398 GTSATELKTLKGA
+398 GTAATELKTLKGA

-425 EFVKDGD
+425 EFVKDGG
-432 YYRPATADDGAATK
+432 YYRPATAADDAATK

-451 ADNTLFVKGLD
+451 ADNTLLVKGLD

-489 GERDVADNALTG
+489 GERDVVSNALTG

-511 TDTADRLL
+511 TDAADRLL

-527 TALNQLNVVLK
+527 TALNQLNVTLK
-538 NSSSPIL
+538 NSSTPIL

-553 ALFTVGGVVLMES
+553 ALFTVGGVALMAV
-566 LHGSSSS
+566 
-573 AARTRRTT
+573 AAWLFFRRK
-581 EF
+581 EKKD

>member
-50 YRLIEY
+50 YRLVEY
-56 DATFN
+56 DAAFN
-61 GYTFYASFE
+61 GYTFYASFA

-116 AYTLPAVTAEQVAA
+116 AYTLPAVTAEQDAA

-189 AIPGDP
+189 ANPDDP
-195 YEIDVKSAKAPSII
+195 YEIDVKSAEAPSII
-209 KEVADDSGIGAVW
+209 KEVADDSGVGAAW

-229 VGETVNFSIK
+229 IGETVNFSIK

-251 TLKLTDELSGLIY
+251 TLKLTDELTGLIY

-270 VYKSRPGGADSFTDE
+270 VYKSRPGGADSFADE

-290 TETVGTYDETTA
+290 TETVGAYDPVLS

-312 AKLNADPNLP
+312 ATLNTDPNLP

-336 VARDGITVPGTTDK
+336 VARDSTTVPGTTDK
-350 TYNRAANKAVLT
+350 TYNKAANHAFLT

-375 DAQIASVYT
+375 DAQTASVYT

-398 GTSATELKTLKGA
+398 GTAATELKTLKGA

-432 YYRPATADDGAATK
+432 YYRPATAADDAATK

-451 ADNTLFVKGLD
+451 ADNTLLVKGLD

-511 TDTADRLL
+511 TDAADRLL
-519 IAGTEMDT
+519 IAGTETDT
-527 TALNQLNVVLK
+527 TALNQLNVTLK
-538 NSSSPIL
+538 NSSTPIL

-553 ALFTVGGVVLMES
+553 ALFTVGGVALMAV
-566 LHGSSSS
+566 
-573 AARTRRTT
+573 AAWLFFRRK
-581 EF
+581 EKKD

>member
-116 AYTLPAVTAEQVAA
+116 TYTLPAVTAEQVAA

-189 AIPGDP
+189 ANPSDP
-195 YEIDVKSAKAPSII
+195 YEIDVKSAEAPSII

-229 VGETVNFSIK
+229 VGDTVNFSIK

-270 VYKSRPGGADSFTDE
+270 VYTSRPGGADSFADE

-290 TETVGTYDETTA
+290 TETVVAYDPVLS

-312 AKLNADPNLP
+312 AALNVNPDLP

-336 VARDGITVPGTTDK
+336 VARDSTTVPGTTDK

-418 DAFTQSI
+418 ATFTQSI

-432 YYRPATADDGAATK
+432 YYRPATADDDAATK

-451 ADNTLFVKGLD
+451 ADNTLLVKGLD

-489 GERDVADNALTG
+489 GERDVADNALIG

-511 TDTADRLL
+511 TETADRLL
-519 IAGTEMDT
+519 IAGTKLDT

-538 NSSSPIL
+538 NSSTPIL

-553 ALFTVGGVVLMES
+553 ALFTVGGVALMAV
-566 LHGSSSS
+566 
-573 AARTRRTT
+573 AAWLFFRRK
-581 EF
+581 EKKD

>member
-50 YRLIEY
+50 YRLVEY
-56 DATFN
+56 DAAFN
-61 GYTFYASFE
+61 GYTFYASFA

-116 AYTLPAVTAEQVAA
+116 AYTLPSVTAEQVAA

-189 AIPGDP
+189 ANPDDP
-195 YEIDVKSAKAPSII
+195 YEIDVKSAEAPSII
-209 KEVADDSGIGAVW
+209 KEVADDSGVGADW

-251 TLKLTDELSGLIY
+251 TLKLTDELRGLIY

-270 VYKSRPGGADSFTDE
+270 VYKSRPGGADSFADE

-290 TETVGTYDETTA
+290 TETVGAYDPVLS

-312 AKLNADPNLP
+312 ATLNTDPNLP
-322 IEVYISYSAVLAKE
+322 IEVYIAYSAVLAKE
-336 VARDGITVPGTTDK
+336 VARDSTTVPGTTDK
-350 TYNRAANKAVLT
+350 TYNKAANRAVLT
-362 YTTSNEPETEKTT
+362 YTTSNEPGTEKTT

-398 GTSATELKTLKGA
+398 GTAATELKTLKGA

-432 YYRPATADDGAATK
+432 YYRPATAADDAATK

-451 ADNTLFVKGLD
+451 ADNTLLVKGLD

-489 GERDVADNALTG
+489 GERDVVSNALTG

-511 TDTADRLL
+511 TDAADRLL

-527 TALNQLNVVLK
+527 TALNQLNVTLK
-538 NSSSPIL
+538 NSSTPIL

-553 ALFTVGGVVLMES
+553 ALFTVGGVALMAV
-566 LHGSSSS
+566 
-573 AARTRRTT
+573 AAWLFFRRK
-581 EF
+581 EKKD

>member
-50 YRLIEY
+50 YRLVEY
-56 DATFN
+56 DAAFN
-61 GYTFYASFE
+61 GYTFYASFA

-116 AYTLPAVTAEQVAA
+116 AYTLPSVTAEQVAA

-189 AIPGDP
+189 ANPDDP
-195 YEIDVKSAKAPSII
+195 YEIDVKSAEAPSII
-209 KEVADDSGIGAVW
+209 KEVADDSGVGAAW

-251 TLKLTDELSGLIY
+251 TLKLTDELRGLIY

-270 VYKSRPGGADSFTDE
+270 VYKSRPGGADSFADE

-290 TETVGTYDETTA
+290 TETVGAYDPVLS

-312 AKLNADPNLP
+312 ATLNTDPNLP
-322 IEVYISYSAVLAKE
+322 IEVYIAYSAVLAKE
-336 VARDGITVPGTTDK
+336 VARDSTTVPGTTDK
-350 TYNRAANKAVLT
+350 TYNKAANRAVLT

-375 DAQIASVYT
+375 DAQTASVYT
-384 YSFFLDKRADETED
+384 YSFFLDKRADETVD
-398 GTSATELKTLKGA
+398 GTAATELKTLKGA

-432 YYRPATADDGAATK
+432 YYRPATAADDAATK

-451 ADNTLFVKGLD
+451 ADNTLLVKGLD

-489 GERDVADNALTG
+489 GERDVVDNALTG

-527 TALNQLNVVLK
+527 TALNQLNVTLK
-538 NSSSPIL
+538 NSSTPIL

-553 ALFTVGGVVLMES
+553 ALFTVGGVALMAV
-566 LHGSSSS
+566 
-573 AARTRRTT
+573 AAWLFFRRK
-581 EF
+581 EKKD

>member
-50 YRLIEY
+50 YRLVEY
-56 DATFN
+56 DAAFN
-61 GYTFYASFE
+61 GYTFYASFA

-116 AYTLPAVTAEQVAA
+116 AYTLPSVTAEQVAA

-189 AIPGDP
+189 ANPDDP
-195 YEIDVKSAKAPSII
+195 YEIDVKSAEAPSII
-209 KEVADDSGIGAVW
+209 KEVADDSGVGADW

-251 TLKLTDELSGLIY
+251 TLKLTDELRGLIY

-270 VYKSRPGGADSFTDE
+270 VYKSRPGGADSFADE

-290 TETVGTYDETTA
+290 TETVGAYDPVLS

-312 AKLNADPNLP
+312 ATLNTDPNLP
-322 IEVYISYSAVLAKE
+322 IEVYIAYSAVLAKE
-336 VARDGITVPGTTDK
+336 VARDSTTVPGTTDK
-350 TYNRAANKAVLT
+350 TYNKAANRAVLT

-375 DAQIASVYT
+375 DAQTASVYT
-384 YSFFLDKRADETED
+384 YSFFLDKRADETVD
-398 GTSATELKTLKGA
+398 GTAATELKTLKGA

-432 YYRPATADDGAATK
+432 YYRPATADDDAATK

-451 ADNTLFVKGLD
+451 ADNTLLVKGLD

-489 GERDVADNALTG
+489 GERDVVSNALTG

-511 TDTADRLL
+511 TDAADRLL

-527 TALNQLNVVLK
+527 TALNQLNVTLK
-538 NSSSPIL
+538 NSSTPIL

-553 ALFTVGGVVLMES
+553 ALFTVGGVALMAV
-566 LHGSSSS
+566 
-573 AARTRRTT
+573 AAWLFFRRK
-581 EF
+581 EKKD

>member
-50 YRLIEY
+50 YRLVEY
-56 DATFN
+56 DAAFN
-61 GYTFYASFE
+61 GYTFYASFA

-116 AYTLPAVTAEQVAA
+116 AYTLPAVTAEKDAA

-189 AIPGDP
+189 ANPDDP
-195 YEIDVKSAKAPSII
+195 YEIDVKSAEAPSII
-209 KEVADDSGIGAVW
+209 KEVADDSGVGADW

-229 VGETVNFSIK
+229 IGETVNFSIK

-251 TLKLTDELSGLIY
+251 TLKLTDELRGLIY

-270 VYKSRPGGADSFTDE
+270 VYKSRPGGADSFADE

-290 TETVGTYDETTA
+290 TETVGAYDPVLS

-312 AKLNADPNLP
+312 ATLNTDPNLP

-336 VARDGITVPGTTDK
+336 VARDSTTVPGTTDK
-350 TYNRAANKAVLT
+350 TYNKAANHAFLT
-362 YTTSNEPETEKTT
+362 YTTSNEPGTEKTT
-375 DAQIASVYT
+375 DAQTASVYT

-398 GTSATELKTLKGA
+398 GTAATELKTLKGA

-425 EFVKDGD
+425 EFVKDGG
-432 YYRPATADDGAATK
+432 YYRPATADDDAATK

-451 ADNTLFVKGLD
+451 ADNTFLVKGLD

-511 TDTADRLL
+511 TDAADRLL
-519 IAGTEMDT
+519 IAGTETDT
-527 TALNQLNVVLK
+527 TALNQLNVTLK
-538 NSSSPIL
+538 NSSTPIL

-553 ALFTVGGVVLMES
+553 ALFTVGGVALMAV
-566 LHGSSSS
+566 
-573 AARTRRTT
+573 AAWLFFRRK
-581 EF
+581 EKKD

>member
-50 YRLIEY
+50 YRLVEY
-56 DATFN
+56 DAAFN
-61 GYTFYASFE
+61 GYTFYASFA

-116 AYTLPAVTAEQVAA
+116 AYTLPAVTAEKDAA

-189 AIPGDP
+189 ANPDDP
-195 YEIDVKSAKAPSII
+195 YEIDVKSAEAPSII
-209 KEVADDSGIGAVW
+209 KEVADDSGVGAAW

-229 VGETVNFSIK
+229 IGETVNFSIK

-251 TLKLTDELSGLIY
+251 TLKLTDELTGLIY

-270 VYKSRPGGADSFTDE
+270 VYKSRPGGADSFANE

-290 TETVGTYDETTA
+290 TETVGAYDPVLS

-312 AKLNADPNLP
+312 ATLNTDPNLP
-322 IEVYISYSAVLAKE
+322 IEVYIAYSAVLAKE
-336 VARDGITVPGTTDK
+336 VARDSTTVPGTTDK
-350 TYNRAANKAVLT
+350 TYNKAANRAVLT

-375 DAQIASVYT
+375 DAQTASVYT

-398 GTSATELKTLKGA
+398 GTAATELKTLKGA

-425 EFVKDGD
+425 EFVKDGG
-432 YYRPATADDGAATK
+432 YYRPATADDDAATK

-451 ADNTLFVKGLD
+451 ADNTLLVKGLD

-511 TDTADRLL
+511 TDAADRLL
-519 IAGTEMDT
+519 IAGTETDT
-527 TALNQLNVVLK
+527 TALNQLNVTLK
-538 NSSSPIL
+538 NSSTPIL

-553 ALFTVGGVVLMES
+553 ALFTVGGVALMAV
-566 LHGSSSS
+566 
-573 AARTRRTT
+573 AAWLFFRRK
-581 EF
+581 EKKD

>member
-50 YRLIEY
+50 YRLVEY
-56 DATFN
+56 DAAFN
-61 GYTFYASFE
+61 GYTFYASFA

-116 AYTLPAVTAEQVAA
+116 AYTLPAVTAEQDAA

-189 AIPGDP
+189 ANPDDP
-195 YEIDVKSAKAPSII
+195 YEIDVKSAEAPSII
-209 KEVADDSGIGAVW
+209 KEVADDSGVGAAW

-251 TLKLTDELSGLIY
+251 TLKLTDELTGLIY

-270 VYKSRPGGADSFTDE
+270 VYKSRPGGADSFANE

-290 TETVGTYDETTA
+290 TETVGAYDPVLS

-312 AKLNADPNLP
+312 ATLNTDPNLP

-336 VARDGITVPGTTDK
+336 VARDSTTVPGTTDK
-350 TYNRAANKAVLT
+350 TYNKAANHAFLT

-375 DAQIASVYT
+375 DAQTASVYT

-398 GTSATELKTLKGA
+398 GTAATELKTLKGA

-432 YYRPATADDGAATK
+432 YYRPATADDDTATK

-451 ADNTLFVKGLD
+451 ADNTLLVKGLD

-511 TDTADRLL
+511 TDAADRLL
-519 IAGTEMDT
+519 IAGTETDT
-527 TALNQLNVVLK
+527 TALNQLNVTLK
-538 NSSSPIL
+538 NSSTPIL

-553 ALFTVGGVVLMES
+553 ALFTVGGVALMAV
-566 LHGSSSS
+566 
-573 AARTRRTT
+573 AAWLFFRRK
-581 EF
+581 EKKD

>member
-50 YRLIEY
+50 YRLVEY
-56 DATFN
+56 DAAFN
-61 GYTFYASFE
+61 GYTFYASFA

-116 AYTLPAVTAEQVAA
+116 AYTLPAVTAEQDAA

-189 AIPGDP
+189 ANPDDP
-195 YEIDVKSAKAPSII
+195 YEIDVKSAEAPSII
-209 KEVADDSGIGAVW
+209 KEVADDSGVGAAW

-251 TLKLTDELSGLIY
+251 TLKLTDELRGLIY

-270 VYKSRPGGADSFTDE
+270 VYKSRPGGADSFADE

-290 TETVGTYDETTA
+290 TETVGAYDPVLS

-312 AKLNADPNLP
+312 ATLNTDPNLP
-322 IEVYISYSAVLAKE
+322 IEVYIAYSAVLAKE
-336 VARDGITVPGTTDK
+336 VARDSTTVPGTTDK
-350 TYNRAANKAVLT
+350 TYNKAANRAVLT

-375 DAQIASVYT
+375 DAQTASVYT
-384 YSFFLDKRADETED
+384 YSFFLDKRADETVD
-398 GTSATELKTLKGA
+398 GTAATELKTLKGA

-432 YYRPATADDGAATK
+432 YYRPATAADDAATK

-451 ADNTLFVKGLD
+451 ADNTLLVKGLD

-489 GERDVADNALTG
+489 GERDVVDNALTG

-527 TALNQLNVVLK
+527 TALNQLNVTLK
-538 NSSSPIL
+538 NSSTPIL

-553 ALFTVGGVVLMES
+553 ALFTVGGVALMAV
-566 LHGSSSS
+566 
-573 AARTRRTT
+573 AAWLFFRRK
-581 EF
+581 EKKD